1 MPQKP
6 KGTEDSKQAANM
18 RCFDRMCEMH
28 PKPKGTEDSANSS
41 PNNSTALSCEMH
53 QKPKGTEDLV
63 ALSAPD
69 TVPVCE
75 MHPKP
80 KGTEDKVPTNS
91 VGRYGEVRDAPK
103 AERH

>member
-1 MPQKP
+1 
-6 KGTEDSKQAANM
+6 
-18 RCFDRMCEMH
+18 MH
-28 PKPKGTEDSANSS
+28 PKPKGTEDDWRFLAI
-41 PNNSTALSCEMH
+41 AHFERLCEMH
-53 QKPKGTEDLV
+53 PKPKGTEDLV